1 MQKMCNLCYTASYF
15 FSLMYI
21 YGPTKVKLSARIF
34 EQILQIYTSGKNS
47 CLEDGKFQIPKDR
60 LGY

>member
-1 MQKMCNLCYTASYF
+1 
-15 FSLMYI
+15 MYI